1 MQYTITPST
10 ILPARTISRQADFSQ
25 AAINEAATRLRAWA
39 LTMGEQIVGLPFL
52 RIHGQLGCQVHV
64 PVAGRVSPH
73 PETGISSETRGETRG
88 VGVRVVRF
96 DEVRPVVRA
105 LSSEI
110 AVDCGLAGPVEY
122 HPASADFSHGT
133 LLWPVHRY
141 SPSLG
146 GTIAVPGDVRLAEV
160 AS

>member
-10 ILPARTISRQADFSQ
+10 ILPARTICRAADFSPTGVSD
-25 AAINEAATRLRAWA
+25 AATRLRSWA

-52 RIHGQLGCQVHV
+52 RMHGLLSCEVHI
-64 PVAGRVSPH
+64 PVVGKVSPH
-73 PETGISSETRGETRG
+73 PDTGVSAERREEARG

-110 AVDCGLAGPVEY
+110 SVDCGLAGPVEF
-122 HPASADFSHGT
+122 HPSSADFSHGT

-141 SPSLG
+141 SPTMG
-146 GTIAVPGDVRLAEV
+146 GTIAVPGDVPALEV

>member
-10 ILPARTISRQADFSQ
+10 ILPARTICRQADFSSTSIHD
-25 AAINEAATRLRAWA
+25 ATTRLRSWA
-39 LTMGEQIVGLPFL
+39 LVRGEQIVGLPFL
-52 RIHGQLGCQVHV
+52 RMLGPLSCEVHV
-64 PVAGRVSPH
+64 PVAGKVSPH
-73 PETGISSETRGETRG
+73 PETGIAMDHRAETRG

-96 DEVRPVVRA
+96 DEVRAVIRA

-110 AVDCGLAGPVEY
+110 AVDCGLAGPVEF

-141 SPSLG
+141 SPTMG
-146 GTIAVPGDVRLAEV
+146 GTIAVPGDARVAEAV
-160 AS
+160 

>member
-10 ILPARTISRQADFSQ
+10 ILPARTISRHADFST
-25 AAINEAATRLRAWA
+25 ASVNEAATRLRAWA

-52 RIHGQLGCQVHV
+52 RMHGHLSCEVHV
-64 PVAGRVSPH
+64 PVAGKVTPH
-73 PETGISSETRGETRG
+73 PDTGISAEWRDETRG

-141 SPSLG
+141 SPALG
-146 GTIAVPGDVRLAEV
+146 GTIAVPGDPRLAEV